1 MHMTKEIRSVL
12 MKTLIKKDLI
22 KFQKTKSLSYLFLIV
37 IGGDQAHLF
46 GTCFLMSLLNV
57 GKRIANGFEI
67 FFSI

>member
-1 MHMTKEIRSVL
+1 MYMTKEIGSFL

-22 KFQKTKSLSYLFLIV
+22 KFEKTKSLSHLFLIA
-37 IGGDQAHLF
+37 IGGDEAHLF

-57 GKRIANGFEI
+57 CKRIANGFEN